1 MQYEVTATRRRP
13 RTFDELYGQEF
24 VVATLKNS
32 LERKQIAHA
41 YLFSGPRGVGKT
53 SAARI
58 LAQALNCP
66 SGPTAEPCNDYPG
79 SDEIARGESMDVIE
93 IDGASNTSVN
103 DVREIKEE
111 VLFPPSNARYKIYII
126 DEVHM
131 LSNSAFNAL
140 LKTIEEPPPY
150 IVFIFATTEVHKVPA
165 TIRSRCQQF
174 NFRLIPIEVVKERLT
189 DAAAEAGV
197 AAEDDALFWI
207 AKEATGS
214 LRDAYT
220 LFDQV
225 VSFSDG
231 SITLENIRDKLGLMG
246 LDRVNQ
252 LAEAC
257 VAADGAA
264 ALAVADESLS
274 RGIAVDQMVI
284 ELCEYFRNLL
294 FIQHGVFKEAILGY
308 PPERFSETVRG
319 ALTQTQLEF
328 AIGLLLG
335 LYRDLRY
342 SLNPRWELEL
352 ALSRLAALG
361 EYISPRE
368 MRKEIEAIRAGLKAE
383 APAAD
388 TAAAS
393 APAGSVS
400 RPAGGQAGAGLQEHE
415 NTEAAGSAA
424 AAPPRGAHPQS
435 APSESTPPAAGK
447 DNGAA
452 MVLASEQVEQIIA
465 AVKKHKLTLASLLE
479 KVVRWQLADD
489 TLELVFDTQYP
500 AQTVKNEIAVVRE
513 AVQGVLDEPLQT
525 AVRVV
530 KLDED
535 EEQHQT
541 DQRVEIVKKVFR
553 GEIIGG

>member
-400 RPAGGQAGAGLQEHE
+400 RPAGGQAGAGLQEQE
-415 NTEAAGSAA
+415 NTEVAGSAA